1 MLERHGIRDPTAFV
15 GAVMARLPRRG
26 VYLRPDQWED
36 LEGFLLLE
44 LCKLA
49 VTFDP
54 ERNSSLSRHLGTNLP
69 RRVADWYRLQ
79 PGFGDAR
86 YVNSA
91 RRAEL
96 VELTE
101 IIDPGGLDLGFEEAE
116 LRVLLAA

>member
-1 MLERHGIRDPTAFV
+1 M
-15 GAVMARLPRRG
+15 RRG
-26 VYLRPDQWED
+26 VYLTEDQRQD
-36 LEGFLLLE
+36 LESFLLLE

-69 RRVADWYRLQ
+69 RRIADWYRQQ
-79 PGFGDAR
+79 PGMGDSR
-86 YVNSA
+86 YVNSG

-101 IIDPGGLDLGFEEAE
+101 IVDPGDVDPGYDEAE